1 MTESKTEKKRK
12 IEAEWTK
19 PNFYL
24 KVCLSEWYL
33 ILEWSEGIKWSLDWM
48 INEVQTEWNPTP
60 GMKAVVAE
68 PNFGLIEP
76 ERKND
81 GERNRASN
89 KLN

>member
-1 MTESKTEKKRK
+1 
-12 IEAEWTK
+12 
-19 PNFYL
+19 
-24 KVCLSEWYL
+24 
-33 ILEWSEGIKWSLDWM
+33 M